1 MDDFVLLK
9 HFNSIALAKLAKNML
24 EVKRVKSVLRNTGL
38 EFPEDL
44 GDSYGADLY
53 VPEKQ
58 FKKAKEILE
67 TF

>member
-1 MDDFVLLK
+1 MEDFVFLK
-9 HFNSIALAKLAKNML
+9 HFNSIVLAKLAKNML
-24 EVKRVKSVLRNTGL
+24 EIKRVKSVLRNTGL